1 MNKLDKKEAY
11 TQASNAGAI
20 KVDILGQ
27 STKKKNKKDKEDPI
41 IKSLPAQQVLIESEQ
56 LKDIN
61 WLLNDYDIDITTK
74 EELGSD
80 YYYRKLVTNVDEAE
94 KFNYHSDYWGD
105 ADSYQE
111 DMVNLMY
118 QIEPYINKNVIIDI
132 DGESYKY
139 KLLGVLID
147 KQYNS
152 INHAE
157 LLIEEIND
165 TITEN
170 KEVKTEGLYDDTY
183 KTNDREE
190 LKELA
195 LNAIYVANNDNLII
209 KELKSRLSSD
219 EKKEWKVELNNFITK
234 PYDYIA
240 NNYYNIPLELLREIA
255 LDAIYVA
262 NDDEAIQKE
271 INDRKIESKK
281 LKIESK
287 YSSIKDAKQKLG
299 DKWPIYQ
306 NNDEGKYLPIPT
318 REEYEL
324 YWIDKKDRHIYA
336 NTSYEGF
343 LNSLVDSGE
352 LTDEDLYDVLLNESK
367 KLKIENKDEFKDLEL
382 KIAKEINTYLINKYD
397 IDLTDGT
404 DLGPD
409 KDNSYYIEYIEE
421 CLEDFISA
429 SLLDYED
436 QNNLELT
443 WDYKLDINA
452 PHGIKVNVWE
462 V

>member
-152 INHAE
+152 ISHAE
-157 LLIEEIND
+157 LLIEEISD

-170 KEVKTEGLYDDTY
+170 KEVKTEGLYDYCYNTTDHT
-183 KTNDREE
+183 E
-190 LKELA
+190 LKEIA
-195 LNAIYVANNDNLII
+195 LNAIYVVNNNNKVILEAVLDHI
-209 KELKSRLSSD
+209 SD
-219 EKKEWKVELNNFITK
+219 DFK
-234 PYDYIA
+234 
-240 NNYYNIPLELLREIA
+240 
-255 LDAIYVA
+255 
-262 NDDEAIQKE
+262 DE
-271 INDRKIESKK
+271 
-281 LKIESK
+281 
-287 YSSIKDAKQKLG
+287 Y
-299 DKWPIYQ
+299 
-306 NNDEGKYLPIPT
+306 
-318 REEYEL
+318 EYEL
-324 YWIDKKDRHIYA
+324 
-336 NTSYEGF
+336 S
-343 LNSLVDSGE
+343 
-352 LTDEDLYDVLLNESK
+352 
-367 KLKIENKDEFKDLEL
+367 EFEK
-382 KIAKEINTYLINKYD
+382 
-397 IDLTDGT
+397 
-404 DLGPD
+404 
-409 KDNSYYIEYIEE
+409 
-421 CLEDFISA
+421 
-429 SLLDYED
+429 
-436 QNNLELT
+436 
-443 WDYKLDINA
+443 A
-452 PHGIKVNVWE
+452 P
-462 V
+462 